1 MTELVLKDIKTAIKN
16 RIAVKYPDAKYYIDG
31 DIKSYPAFYIRT
43 TNIER
48 EKASLRREQVF
59 RDTFYIRVEY
69 REAEEPTSAT
79 NLNSKLDEVGMAL
92 QDALRYIEVYGQK
105 FYVEMTNNETVD
117 NVRIFDFYVIF
128 NTTFEKEPEPIMET
142 MENTEKLKEE

>member
-43 TNIER
+43 INIER

-59 RDTFYIRVEY
+59 RDTFYMRVEY
-69 REAEEPTSAT
+69 RESEEPTSVT
-79 NLNSKLDEVGMAL
+79 NLNSKLDEVGMIL
-92 QDALRYIEVYGQK
+92 QDVLRYIEVYGK
-105 FYVEMTNNETVD
+105 TFYVEITNNETVD
-117 NVRIFDFYVIF
+117 NVRIFDFYVII
-128 NTTFEKEPEPIMET
+128 NTTYEKGTEPVMAELKNNEMI
-142 MENTEKLKEE
+142 KEE

>member
-16 RIAVKYPDAKYYIDG
+16 RIAVKYPDAKFYIDG
-31 DIKSYPAFYIRT
+31 EIKSYPAFYIRT

-69 REAEEPTSAT
+69 RESEESTSIT
-79 NLNSKLDEVGMAL
+79 NLNSKLDEVGMTL
-92 QDALRYIEVYGQK
+92 QDVLRYIEVYGKK
-105 FYVEMTNNETVD
+105 FYVETTNNETVD
-117 NVRIFDFYVIF
+117 NARIFDFYVII
-128 NTTFEKEPEPIMET
+128 NTTFEKGPEPIMQT
-142 MENTEKLKEE
+142 IENAEKLKED